1 MNELAC
7 CIVSSYPEAF
17 VVRTLPSDVGAG
29 VLPMAER
36 TCARWGV
43 SISHGNLAV
52 IELAIYEFKYG
63 DTFRRSGVELFVYS
77 AAHYLEAGSLEFV
90 RDQEPSV

>member
-1 MNELAC
+1 M
-7 CIVSSYPEAF
+7 
-17 VVRTLPSDVGAG
+17 VRALPSDVGAG
-29 VLPMAER
+29 FLPLAER
-36 TCARWGV
+36 TGVRWGV

-63 DTFRRSGVELFVYS
+63 DTFRGNGVELFVYS

-90 RDQEPSV
+90 CD